1 MVAAATLTVRQ
12 RCCAPCIGRAQSAT
26 HHPEHLTTNA
36 AVALLMQTLMEVV
49 VVEVAA
55 DGAATMMDM
64 VHRVVLRVDPAPAA
78 TVHTAEISGPWCR
91 ALRD

>member
-1 MVAAATLTVRQ
+1 MRLW
-12 RCCAPCIGRAQSAT
+12 
-26 HHPEHLTTNA
+26 
-36 AVALLMQTLMEVV
+36 VALLMQTLMEVV
-49 VVEVAA
+49 VAEVAA